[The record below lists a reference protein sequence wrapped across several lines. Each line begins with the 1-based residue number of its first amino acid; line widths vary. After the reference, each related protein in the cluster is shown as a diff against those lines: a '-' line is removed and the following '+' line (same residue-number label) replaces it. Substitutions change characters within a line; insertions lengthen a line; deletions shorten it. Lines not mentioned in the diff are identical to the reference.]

1 MGIYL
6 WIGFFAVYLWGGL
19 ACVWSGSEVKRF
31 LKRHH
36 EISDVRV
43 LEEFKSLVKRNMY
56 AALVQFV
63 VLSLG
68 LILGI
73 ILMFTFKHL
82 GVLAVLTVNSL
93 IFSLSQIFGKL
104 EKKARSLPVANENLA
119 QKYRQVSETWVKK
132 PFPDF

>member
-6 WIGFFAVYLWGGL
+6 WIGFFGVYLWGVL
-19 ACVWSGSEVKRF
+19 ACVWSASQVKRF
-31 LKRHH
+31 LKRHD

-43 LEEFKSLVKRNMY
+43 LEEFKSLVKLQMY
-56 AALVQFV
+56 AALVQFF

-73 ILMFTFKHL
+73 LLMFTFRPL
-82 GVLAVLTVNSL
+82 GVLAMLIVNSL
-93 IFSLSQIFGKL
+93 IFSLSQRFVKL

-119 QKYRQVSETWVKK
+119 QEYRKVSHTWVKK